1 MSFKFFSPLKFFKSP
16 PFQLFQSNFLHSPPP
31 SLFYKARHSF
41 ATSPTTASSIEQAP
55 SFQTLLGTSNE
66 IITNENRVYTIDNTF
81 MDIREPDPNQEIYII
96 YLNRPFNFKIISVLH
111 RLAYYTMMAD
121 GAANRFH
128 DTFKMA
134 DYQDEIIPDSL
145 VGDFDSIRK
154 DVMEYYKD
162 RGVKIVHDHSL
173 DDNDFEKCMRHLQQK
188 FMEENRYSPD
198 KQYKILITG
207 SLGGRLDHTLNNIH
221 ILHKYAERYKKYEN
235 VTIQMMDNNS
245 LGTCIL
251 PGKTIYMRSKEFE
264 FDAGCGV
271 FPLLGGKV
279 ELETKGLKWN
289 ISKATPMS
297 FKDFVSSSN
306 EMAEDII
313 EFETNSTLFWTT
325 TNKIT
330 KKTER

>member
-1 MSFKFFSPLKFFKSP
+1 MSFKFFSSIKFFKSSLL
-16 PFQLFQSNFLHSPPP
+16 QKSNTRFP
-31 SLFYKARHSF
+31 SLFHRSF
-41 ATSPTTASSIEQAP
+41 ATSAETTTTSTIKQP
-55 SFQTLLGTSNE
+55 LSFGNLLKNTDE
-66 IITNENRVYTIDNTF
+66 IATADDVPDRVYTIDNTF
-81 MDIREPDPNQEIYII
+81 MDTLRQPDPNLEIYII
-96 YLNRPFNFKIISVLH
+96 YLNRPFNFKVISVIH
-111 RLAYYTMMAD
+111 KLAYYTMMAD

-128 DTFKMA
+128 DTFKSA

-145 VGDFDSIRK
+145 IGDFDSIRQ
-154 DVMEYYKD
+154 DVMKYYKARD
-162 RGVKIVHDHSL
+162 VRIIHDHSQ

-188 FMEENRYSPD
+188 FIEENRYSPD

-221 ILHKYAERYKKYEN
+221 ILHKYAERYRKYEN
-235 VTIQMMDNNS
+235 VTLQMMDNNS

-271 FPLLGGKV
+271 FPLLGDKV

-306 EMAEDII
+306 RMAEDIV